1 MKKKILILIVLGVVF
16 GVILGIILS
25 PSINDINNYTNQ
37 SELKINDFHNPIDT
51 TKKEPNVD
59 ESPEEAMQEVIEV
72 SNAIRNRQ
80 FSDLWGQKGTYSV
93 DTIHIYEHYN
103 NNQ

>member
-1 MKKKILILIVLGVVF
+1 MKKKIVIILVLGIVF

-25 PSINDINNYTNQ
+25 PSINDINDYTNQ

-51 TKKEPNVD
+51 TKKEPNTD
-59 ESPEEAMQEVIEV
+59 ESPEEAMQEAIEV
-72 SNAIRNRQ
+72 ANAIRNRQ

-93 DTIHIYEHYN
+93 DTLPRHE
-103 NNQ
+103 

>member
-1 MKKKILILIVLGVVF
+1 MKKRILILIVLGIIF

-25 PSINDINNYTNQ
+25 PSINDIDDYTNQ
-37 SELKINDFHNPIDT
+37 SEIKINDFHNPIDT
-51 TKKEPNVD
+51 TKEEINLG
-59 ESPEEAMQEVIEV
+59 ETPEEAMQKAIEIG
-72 SNAIRNRQ
+72 NAIKNRQ

>member
-25 PSINDINNYTNQ
+25 PSINDINDYTNQ

-51 TKKEPNVD
+51 TKKESNVE
-59 ESPEEAMQEVIEV
+59 ESPEEAMQEDIEV
-72 SNAIRNRQ
+72 ANAIKNRQ
-80 FSDLWGQKGTYSV
+80 FSDMWRKKST
-93 DTIHIYEHYN
+93 
-103 NNQ
+103 

>member
-1 MKKKILILIVLGVVF
+1 MVF

-25 PSINDINNYTNQ
+25 PSINDINDYTNQ

-51 TKKEPNVD
+51 TKKESNVE
-59 ESPEEAMQEVIEV
+59 ESPEEAMQEAIEV
-72 SNAIRNRQ
+72 ANAIKNRQ

-93 DTIHIYEHYN
+93 DTLPRHE
-103 NNQ
+103 